1 MTSLQTAQ
9 DVSPKKLVVASFS
22 ALTVAAVL
30 MVTAVLPAEFGVDP
44 LGTGKMLGITG
55 MSSSAQ
61 QVGALNMQDQAYF
74 QDKYRIVLA
83 PFESMEYKYRLE
95 EGATML
101 FDWQAS
107 GDLVFDMHSEQDGID
122 PYEYAP
128 SFAQGNASGAQG
140 SYTAP
145 FSGIHGWFWENRN
158 MQDVTLEISTA
169 GFYNA
174 ATEFRQNYKN
184 EKKFTESE

>member
-9 DVSPKKLVVASFS
+9 DVSPKKIVVASCS

-30 MVTAVLPAEFGVDP
+30 LMTAVLPAEFGVDP
-44 LGTGKMLGITG
+44 LGTGRMLGITG
-55 MSSSAQ
+55 MSRSAQ
-61 QVGALNMQDQAYF
+61 QVGALNMQDQTYF

-128 SFAQGNASGAQG
+128 SFAQGAASGAQG

-145 FSGIHGWFWENRN
+145 SQEY
-158 MQDVTLEISTA
+158 MA
-169 GFYNA
+169 GFGRTA
-174 ATEFRQNYKN
+174 ACKM
-184 EKKFTESE
+184 